1 MQESPRQPAIKQNL
15 CHSKVQLCHSGLQ
28 QKDTCRLQRRGSP
41 GSGPGPPRPCGW
53 SGAEGGI
60 RERSGRLYECDS
72 RQLTLSPEGWP
83 WSTPAWRMRRTGGA
97 GRRGPSPR
105 FLCPHR
111 HLVTPGT
118 VRTSPCPP
126 AWLAGLS
133 ILHRLGTSVRIPREW
148 FPQQQ
153 PPHGRFQNFR
163 LLLAAPQRAWAG
175 GRALVTDPNL
185 LWWAED
191 RQARRGLADAPRW
204 RAAKLLSGS
213 ESLSYYYNFLLEV
226 APSIAQRR
234 VCLALGKTRPRAFG
248 GVELFSGTAFGSAW
262 QRRRPRG
269 S

>member
-60 RERSGRLYECDS
+60 RGRSGRLYECDS
-72 RQLTLSPEGWP
+72 RQLTLSREGWP
-83 WSTPAWRMRRTGGA
+83 EHPRLTHKKD
-97 GRRGPSPR
+97 RRGRQAGPKSPIPLSSPSPR
-105 FLCPHR
+105 HPWDCPNLPVPSRVAGRTQHSSPTGNQR
-111 HLVTPGT
+111 EDSKGVVSTATNHLTEGF
-118 VRTSPCPP
+118 RTFASY
-126 AWLAGLS
+126 S
-133 ILHRLGTSVRIPREW
+133 
-148 FPQQQ
+148 
-153 PPHGRFQNFR
+153 
-163 LLLAAPQRAWAG
+163 QRRRARRAG

-234 VCLALGKTRPRAFG
+234 VCLALGKARPRAFG